1 MKQTINTIFS
11 NLKPFLIY
19 IVSVLIGFGITFA
32 NEVVGYYIFFIVYLA
47 LGILIGI
54 CTDFK
59 KDKYGLIAYAVML
72 AVAPLINLLIKDQV
86 TDTFGIDNVV
96 YGIGNLSNMFYSYFT
111 PFITI
116 NSFILDYIYGLAAPF
131 IPIAIGI
138 GFKKVIKSK
147 KAM

>member
-19 IVSVLIGFGITFA
+19 IVSVLIGFGIAFA
-32 NEVVGYYIFFIVYLA
+32 NEVVGYYVFFIVYLA

-72 AVAPLINLLIKDQV
+72 AVAPLINLLIKDRV

-96 YGIGNLSNMFYSYFT
+96 YGIGNISNMFYSYFT
-111 PFITI
+111 PFITL
-116 NSFILDYIYGLAAPF
+116 NSFILDYIYSLAAPF

-138 GFKKVIKSK
+138 GLKKAIKSK